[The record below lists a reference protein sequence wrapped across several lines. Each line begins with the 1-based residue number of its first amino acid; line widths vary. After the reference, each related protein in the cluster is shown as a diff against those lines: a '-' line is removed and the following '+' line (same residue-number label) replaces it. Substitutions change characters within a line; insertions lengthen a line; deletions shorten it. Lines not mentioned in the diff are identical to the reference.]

1 MDAEELTAKR
11 LRLLRTTARL
21 SQGALAARAGCSQ
34 AFISSIEQG
43 HGHPSP
49 EMSARLLAALT
60 DADPDVLQGSG
71 LLETVAREG
80 QPS

>member
-1 MDAEELTAKR
+1 MDEEGLTAER
-11 LRLLRTTARL
+11 LRALRTTAGL

-34 AFISSIEQG
+34 AYVSGIEQG